1 MRNDIRVQ
9 LHLRHPFAESEH
21 QFLIESVL
29 NNLYLLFGSSDFL
42 LVGFEFVG
50 YITLGVDESLFSD
63 PLGWHL
69 FFVCVTH
76 LKVIAEY
83 IIVSYFKALNTSP
96 FYLALLYLEQ
106 VFLPVGLNSAQFV
119 EFGIDSPCDDIRPS
133 LCQWRV
139 RHYLPFDAAPHLGA
153 GVELLSHET
162 QKRVVFCF
170 FAYILNRRNSP
181 ECAS

>member
-1 MRNDIRVQ
+1 MSSLPYVNNEAVVDIRAYISMLRCSGGEREQAVQLRNDIRVQ
-9 LHLRHPFAESEH
+9 LHLGHPFAESEH

-76 LKVIAEY
+76 LKVIAEN

-106 VFLPVGLNSAQFV
+106 VFLSVGLYSSQFV
-119 EFGIDSPCDDIRPS
+119 EFSIDSSCDDIRPP
-133 LCQWRV
+133 LC
-139 RHYLPFDAAPHLGA
+139 
-153 GVELLSHET
+153 
-162 QKRVVFCF
+162 
-170 FAYILNRRNSP
+170 
-181 ECAS
+181 